1 MAKKELKTNVM
12 RVLDSKK
19 LAYNHYAYDN
29 STVNGVEVA
38 RLLGQDPDRVFKTLV
53 TRGKS
58 GGFFVFMVPVAEE
71 LDLKKAARACG
82 EKAVEMLPQK
92 ELLPRTGYVHGGCS
106 PMRGKICSFPPIST
120 KRRRIMT
127 PSSSLPG
134 AWAPRWSC
142 PCLPCNRLCLSP
154 RRILLKHKS
163 AKSPCFASAK
173 QGLFLYLFVKDMF
186 CTRKSLH
193 FFQIIC

>member
-19 LAYNHYAYDN
+19 LAYNHYTYDN

-38 RLLGQDPDRVFKTLV
+38 RLLGQEPERVFKTLV

-106 PMRGKICSFPPIST
+106 PIGMKKAYGTVIDRSCEAFSEILVSAGKIGQQIE
-120 KRRRIMT
+120 
-127 PSSSLPG
+127 L
-134 AWAPRWSC
+134 APKD
-142 PCLPCNRLCLSP
+142 LADA
-154 RRILLKHKS
+154 
-163 AKSPCFASAK
+163 AKA
-173 QGLFLYLFVKDMF
+173 
-186 CTRKSLH
+186 
-193 FFQIIC
+193 QIADLVRE

>member
-106 PMRGKICSFPPIST
+106 PIGMKKQFPT
-120 KRRRIMT
+120 
-127 PSSSLPG
+127 
-134 AWAPRWSC
+134 
-142 PCLPCNRLCLSP
+142 
-154 RRILLKHKS
+154 
-163 AKSPCFASAK
+163 
-173 QGLFLYLFVKDMF
+173 
-186 CTRKSLH
+186 
-193 FFQIIC
+193 

>member
-19 LAYNHYAYDN
+19 LAYNHYTYDN

-38 RLLGQDPDRVFKTLV
+38 RLLGQEPDRVFKTLV

-82 EKAVEMLPQK
+82 EKTVEMLPQK

-106 PMRGKICSFPPIST
+106 PIGLKKRFPTFVDETAQLFDTIHFSGGKVGCQIRMNPDD
-120 KRRRIMT
+120 
-127 PSSSLPG
+127 LG
-134 AWAPRWSC
+134 
-142 PCLPCNRLCLSP
+142 RLIP
-154 RRILLKHKS
+154 
-163 AKSPCFASAK
+163 
-173 QGLFLYLFVKDMF
+173 
-186 CTRKSLH
+186 
-193 FFQIIC
+193 FQYADLTV

>member
-38 RLLGQDPDRVFKTLV
+38 QLLGQEPDRVFKTLV

-71 LDLKKAARACG
+71 LDLKKA
-82 EKAVEMLPQK
+82 VEMLPQK

-106 PMRGKICSFPPIST
+106 PIGMKKQFPTYIHQTAADYDTIFFSAGRVGAQVELPLSALQQALPV
-120 KRRRIMT
+120 T
-127 PSSSLPG
+127 P
-134 AWAPRWSC
+134 A
-142 PCLPCNRLCLSP
+142 
-154 RRILLKHKS
+154 
-163 AKSPCFASAK
+163 
-173 QGLFLYLFVKDMF
+173 D
-186 CTRKSLH
+186 
-193 FFQIIC
+193 IIKA